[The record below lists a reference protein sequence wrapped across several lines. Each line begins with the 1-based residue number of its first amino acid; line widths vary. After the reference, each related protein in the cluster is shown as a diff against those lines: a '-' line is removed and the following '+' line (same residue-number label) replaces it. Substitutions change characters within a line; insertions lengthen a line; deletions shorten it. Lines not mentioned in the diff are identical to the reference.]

1 MNWFGEFIR
10 RLRFRLRGARFD
22 QDLAEEMRLHMELR
36 AAEAGDRTAAQRR
49 FGNATQLRESS
60 REAWG
65 WTMLDTLHQ
74 DLRYGLRMLASH
86 PGFTATAVL
95 SLALGIGANTAIFSI
110 LDAVILRFLPV
121 EDPQR
126 LVQIRPGPS
135 GDDEFTNPIWEQVR
149 DHQQAFTGV
158 LAYSPDR
165 FDLADGGE
173 SHFAQ
178 GLWVSGSF
186 FHVLGVPAIRGRVFT
201 GGTAGEDKRGSAPLA
216 VISYSFWQRNFAG
229 DAHVIGKTVRLN
241 RHAFEIVGVTPPW
254 FRGLDV
260 DQSFDVAIPIVCEPL
275 LHAGHSSLDERASWW
290 LRILGRLAA
299 EESLQ
304 RAGDRM
310 RAIAPEIFRATVP
323 GEFPDEIKKEYLTHS
338 FFLQPA
344 STGFSEMGAQYRT
357 ALFTL
362 MAITGLVLL
371 IACANIANLLMSRAS
386 ARQREFSVRMAI
398 GAGRARVVRQLMT
411 ESLLLAA
418 LGAGA
423 GLLLASWGGRLL
435 VHLLSTT
442 GHPLEIDLSPD
453 PRVLAFTFAVAISTA
468 VLFGFA
474 PALRA
479 TRMELNM
486 ELNQLLKESARAALH
501 GATRFN
507 LGKALVTFQVV
518 LSLVLLVGA
527 GLFLQTLRNLLTA
540 DPGFTRHNILLIG
553 ADIQQTAIPAARRTA
568 VYREIRERLQAIPGV
583 AAAASA
589 MFTPIGQ
596 QGWAQPVQPEGMA
609 AKSPRETLLFLNRV
623 SPGYFKTMRT
633 PLLLGRD
640 LNDRDDLHSPKV
652 MLINESAARQFFG
665 AVDPLGK
672 TIALDQND
680 VYQIVGVVKDTRYNR
695 INEQPRRIAYVACGQ
710 DVEPGPSMRF
720 VVRSDIAVGTLIPAV
735 RSAISGVNRDIS
747 LEIREFEAQVSE
759 SLLQPRIVALLS
771 SVFGALALLLA
782 MVGLY
787 GITAYAVARRR
798 AEIGVRIALGAR
810 PGSVIRLMLRDLALP
825 LAVGIS
831 LGLGA
836 SLAAGRL
843 VISLLYGVRPNDP
856 AQLAAATLILAAAA
870 ALAGYLPAR
879 RAARLD
885 PMITLREE

>member
-1 MNWFGEFIR
+1 
-10 RLRFRLRGARFD
+10 
-22 QDLAEEMRLHMELR
+22 
-36 AAEAGDRTAAQRR
+36 
-49 FGNATQLRESS
+49 
-60 REAWG
+60 
-65 WTMLDTLHQ
+65 
-74 DLRYGLRMLASH
+74 
-86 PGFTATAVL
+86 
-95 SLALGIGANTAIFSI
+95 
-110 LDAVILRFLPV
+110 
-121 EDPQR
+121 
-126 LVQIRPGPS
+126 
-135 GDDEFTNPIWEQVR
+135 
-149 DHQQAFTGV
+149 
-158 LAYSPDR
+158 
-165 FDLADGGE
+165 
-173 SHFAQ
+173 
-178 GLWVSGSF
+178 
-186 FHVLGVPAIRGRVFT
+186 
-201 GGTAGEDKRGSAPLA
+201 
-216 VISYSFWQRNFAG
+216 
-229 DAHVIGKTVRLN
+229 
-241 RHAFEIVGVTPPW
+241 
-254 FRGLDV
+254 
-260 DQSFDVAIPIVCEPL
+260 
-275 LHAGHSSLDERASWW
+275 
-290 LRILGRLAA
+290 
-299 EESLQ
+299 
-304 RAGDRM
+304 
-310 RAIAPEIFRATVP
+310 
-323 GEFPDEIKKEYLTHS
+323 
-338 FFLQPA
+338 
-344 STGFSEMGAQYRT
+344 MGAQYRT

-371 IACANIANLLMSRAS
+371 IACANIANLLMARSA

-453 PRVLAFTFAVAISTA
+453 PRVLAFTLAVAVSTA
-468 VLFGFA
+468 LLFGFA

-479 TRMELNM
+479 TRI
-486 ELNQLLKESARAALH
+486 ELNQVLKENARAALH

-507 LGKALVTFQVV
+507 LGKALVTLQVV

-527 GLFLQTLRNLLTA
+527 GLFLETLRNLLTA

-553 ADIQQTAIPAARRTA
+553 ADVQQTAVPAATRTA
-568 VYREIRERLQAIPGV
+568 VYREIRERLQALPGV

-589 MFTPIGQ
+589 MFTPIGR

-609 AKSPRETLLFLNRV
+609 AGSPRDTLVFLNRV
-623 SPGYFKTMRT
+623 SPGYFKTLRT

-640 LNDRDDLHSPKV
+640 FNERDDLHSPKV

-665 AVDPLGK
+665 AADPLGK
-672 TIALDQND
+672 TISLEND
-680 VYQIVGVVKDTRYNR
+680 AYQIVGVVKDTRYNR

-710 DVEPGPSMRF
+710 DPEPGPSMRF
-720 VVRSDIAVGTLIPAV
+720 ALRSDVAVETLIPAV

-747 LEIREFEAQVSE
+747 LEIREFESEVSE

-843 VISLLYGVRPNDP
+843 VTSLLYGVRPNDP
-856 AQLAAATLILAAAA
+856 AQLAVAALILSAAA

-885 PMITLREE
+885 PMIALREE

>member
-1 MNWFGEFIR
+1 MNWFYEFVR
-10 RLRFRLRGARFD
+10 RLRFRMRRAQFD
-22 QDLAEEMRLHMELR
+22 QDLAEEMRLHLELR
-36 AAEAGDRTAAQRR
+36 AAEAGDRAAAQRR
-49 FGNATQLRESS
+49 FGNATQIHESS

-65 WTMLDTLHQ
+65 WTLLDTLRQ

-95 SLALGIGANTAIFSI
+95 SLAFGIGANTAIFSI
-110 LDAVILRFLPV
+110 LDAVMLRSLPV
-121 EDPQR
+121 EDPRQ

-158 LAYSPDR
+158 LAYSSDR
-165 FDLADGGE
+165 FDLAGGGE

-178 GLWVSGSF
+178 GLWVSGNF
-186 FHVLGVPAIRGRVFT
+186 FRVLGVPAIKGRVFT
-201 GGTAGEDKRGSAPLA
+201 SDQDRRGSAPSA
-216 VISYSFWQRNFAG
+216 VISYSFWKRNFSG
-229 DAHVIGKTVRLN
+229 DASVVGKTVRLN

-254 FRGLDV
+254 FHGLDV
-260 DQSFDVAIPIVCEPL
+260 DQSFDVAIPIACEPI

-290 LRILGRLAA
+290 LRILGRLPAD
-299 EESLQ
+299 ESLQ
-304 RAGDRM
+304 QAGDRM
-310 RAIAPEIFRATVP
+310 RAIAPEIFRATLP
-323 GEFPDEIKKEYLTHS
+323 GEFPAEIQKEYLTHS

-344 STGFSEMGAQYRT
+344 ATGFSEMGAQYRT

-371 IACANIANLLMSRAS
+371 IACANIANLLMARAA

-398 GAGRARVVRQLMT
+398 GAGRARVVRQLIT

-423 GLLLASWGGRLL
+423 GMLLAAWGARLL
-435 VHLLSTT
+435 VHLLSNTS
-442 GHPLEIDLSPD
+442 HPLEIDLSPD
-453 PRVLAFTFAVAISTA
+453 PRVLAFTLAVAVSTA
-468 VLFGFA
+468 LLFGFA

-479 TRMELNM
+479 TRI
-486 ELNQLLKESARAALH
+486 ELNQVLKENARAALH

-507 LGKALVTFQVV
+507 LSKALVTLQVV

-527 GLFLQTLRNLLTA
+527 GLFLETLRNLLTA

-553 ADIQQTAIPAARRTA
+553 ADVQQTAIPAARRMA

-589 MFTPIGQ
+589 MFTPIGR

-609 AKSPRETLLFLNRV
+609 AGSPRDTLVFLNRV
-623 SPGYFKTMRT
+623 SPGYFQTLRT

-640 LNDRDDLHSPKV
+640 FNERDDLHSPKV

-665 AVDPLGK
+665 AADPLGK
-672 TIALDQND
+672 TIAVDQND

-710 DVEPGPSMRF
+710 DAEPGTSMRF
-720 VVRSDIAVGTLIPAV
+720 AVRSDVAVGTLIPAV
-735 RSAISGVNRDIS
+735 RSAISGVNREIS
-747 LEIREFEAQVSE
+747 LEIREFETEVSE

-831 LGLGA
+831 LGLGV

-843 VISLLYGVRPNDP
+843 ITSLLYGVQPNDP
-856 AQLAAATLILAAAA
+856 AQLAAAALMLAAAA
-870 ALAGYLPAR
+870 ALAGFLPAR

-885 PMITLREE
+885 PMIALREE

>member
-1 MNWFGEFIR
+1 M
-10 RLRFRLRGARFD
+10 RGARFD
-22 QDLAEEMRLHMELR
+22 QDLAEEMRLHLELR
-36 AAEAGDRTAAQRR
+36 AAEAGDRAAAQRR

-65 WTMLDTLHQ
+65 WTMLDTLRQ

-110 LDAVILRFLPV
+110 LDAVILRSLPV

-149 DHQQAFTGV
+149 DHQQAFSGV

-165 FDLADGGE
+165 FDLAGGGE
-173 SHFAQ
+173 SHFVQ

-186 FHVLGVPAIRGRVFT
+186 FRVLGVPAIRGRVFT
-201 GGTAGEDKRGSAPLA
+201 GGNAGEDRRGSAPLA
-216 VISYSFWQRNFAG
+216 VISYSFWNGISRDDECRRQDRA
-229 DAHVIGKTVRLN
+229 AEP
-241 RHAFEIVGVTPPW
+241 ACFEIVGVTPPW

-260 DQSFDVAIPIVCEPL
+260 DQSFDVAIPIACEPI

-290 LRILGRLAA
+290 LRILGRLPA
-299 EESLQ
+299 EERLQ
-304 RAGDRM
+304 QAGDRM
-310 RAIAPEIFRATVP
+310 RAIAPAIFRATLP
-323 GEFPDEIKKEYLTHS
+323 GEFPAEIQKEYLTHS

-344 STGFSEMGAQYRT
+344 ATGFSEMGAQYRT
-357 ALFTL
+357 ALLTL

-371 IACANIANLLMSRAS
+371 IACANIANLLMARSA

-398 GAGRARVVRQLMT
+398 GAGRARVVRQLDDREPASRGIGRWRGFAARVLGRAAAGPFNFHHRSSARNRSLAGSPCAGLHLRRFALDGRSVRIRAGFARHAYRV
-411 ESLLLAA
+411 ESGAQGERPRRSSWRDTLQFRQ
-418 LGAGA
+418 GAGHLPGGSIDGA
-423 GLLLASWGGRLL
+423 VGGSGPVPGHTAELADSR
-435 VHLLSTT
+435 
-442 GHPLEIDLSPD
+442 
-453 PRVLAFTFAVAISTA
+453 
-468 VLFGFA
+468 
-474 PALRA
+474 
-479 TRMELNM
+479 
-486 ELNQLLKESARAALH
+486 
-501 GATRFN
+501 
-507 LGKALVTFQVV
+507 
-518 LSLVLLVGA
+518 
-527 GLFLQTLRNLLTA
+527 
-540 DPGFTRHNILLIG
+540 PGFTRHNILLIA
-553 ADIQQTAIPAARRTA
+553 ADIQQTAVPVARRA
-568 VYREIRERLQAIPGV
+568 AIYREIRERLQAIPGV

-589 MFTPIGQ
+589 ILTPISP
-596 QGWAQPVQPEGMA
+596 QGWAQTARPQGMA
-609 AKSPRETLLFLNRV
+609 AGSPQDLLVFLNRV
-623 SPGYFKTMRT
+623 SPGYFKTLRT

-640 LNDRDDLHSPKV
+640 FNERDDLHSPKV
-652 MLINESAARQFFG
+652 MLINEATARQFFG
-665 AVDPLGK
+665 AADPLGK
-672 TIALDQND
+672 TIALDNND
-680 VYQIVGVVKDTRYNR
+680 IHQIIGVVKDTRYNQ

-710 DVEPGPSMRF
+710 DAEPGPSMRF
-720 VVRSDIAVGTLIPAV
+720 AVRSDVAVGTLIPAV

-747 LEIREFEAQVSE
+747 LEISDFEAQVSE

-771 SVFGALALLLA
+771 SVFGTLALLLA

-831 LGLGA
+831 MGLGV

-843 VISLLYGVRPNDP
+843 VTSLLYGVRPNDP
-856 AQLAAATLILAAAA
+856 AHLAAAA
-870 ALAGYLPAR
+870 LILASAAALAAYLPAR

-885 PMITLREE
+885 PMIALREE

>member
-1 MNWFGEFIR
+1 MEWLNEFTR
-10 RLRFRLRGARFD
+10 RLRFRLRGVRFD

-36 AAEAGDRTAAQRR
+36 AAEAGDRDAAQRR
-49 FGNATQLRESS
+49 FGNATQLLESS

-65 WTMLDTLHQ
+65 WTLLDTLRQ

-95 SLALGIGANTAIFSI
+95 SLALGIGANTAIYSI
-110 LDAVILRFLPV
+110 LNAVILRSLPV

-135 GDDEFTNPIWEQVR
+135 GDDVFTNPIWEQVR
-149 DHQQAFTGV
+149 DRQQAFTGA

-165 FDLADGGE
+165 FDLAGGGE
-173 SHFAQ
+173 SRFAQ
-178 GLWVSGSF
+178 GLWVSGNF
-186 FHVLGVPAIRGRVFT
+186 FRVLGVPAIRGRVFT
-201 GGTAGEDKRGSAPLA
+201 GSTGGEDRRGSAPLA
-216 VISYSFWQRNFAG
+216 VISYSFWKRNFSG
-229 DAHVIGKTVRLN
+229 DTSVIGKTVRLN

-260 DQSFDVAIPIVCEPL
+260 DQSFDVAIPIACEPI

-290 LRILGRLAA
+290 LRILGRLPA

-304 RAGDRM
+304 RAADRM

-323 GEFPDEIKKEYLTHS
+323 GEFPAQIQKQYLQNS
-338 FFLQPA
+338 FFLEPA
-344 STGFSEMGAQYRT
+344 ATGFSDVGAHSRT

-371 IACANIANLLMSRAS
+371 IACANIANLLMARAA

-423 GLLLASWGGRLL
+423 GLLLASWGSRLL

-453 PRVLAFTFAVAISTA
+453 PHVLAFTFAVAISTA
-468 VLFGFA
+468 VLFGFS

-479 TRMELNM
+479 TRI
-486 ELNQLLKESARAALH
+486 ELNQVLKESARAALP

-507 LGKALVTFQVV
+507 LGKALLTLQVV

-527 GLFLQTLRNLLTA
+527 GLFLETLRNLLTA
-540 DPGFTRHNILLIG
+540 DPGFTRHNVLLIG
-553 ADIQQTAIPAARRTA
+553 ADLQQTAVPPARRA
-568 VYREIRERLQAIPGV
+568 AAYREIRERLQAIPGV

-589 MFTPIGQ
+589 MFTPISP
-596 QGWAQPVQPEGMA
+596 QGWAQPVQPEGMTA
-609 AKSPRETLLFLNRV
+609 DSPRDRLVFLNRV
-623 SPGYFKTMRT
+623 SPGYFKTLRT

-640 LNDRDDLHSPKV
+640 FNERDDLHSPKV
-652 MLINESAARQFFG
+652 MLINESTARQFFG
-665 AVDPLGK
+665 AADPLGK
-672 TIALDQND
+672 TIGLNQND
-680 VYQIVGVVKDTRYNR
+680 VYQIVGVVKDTRYNT
-695 INEQPRRIAYVACGQ
+695 INEQPRRIAYVAAGQ
-710 DVEPGPSMRF
+710 DPEPESSMRF
-720 VVRSDIAVGTLIPAV
+720 AVRSGVAVETLIPAV

-747 LEIREFEAQVSE
+747 LEIREFETQVSE
-759 SLLQPRIVALLS
+759 SLLQPRMVALLS
-771 SVFGALALLLA
+771 SVFGVLALLLA

-787 GITAYAVARRR
+787 GITAYTVARRR

-810 PGSVIRLMLRDLALP
+810 PGSVIRLMLQDLALP

-843 VISLLYGVRPNDP
+843 VNSLLYGVRPNEP
-856 AQLAAATLILAAAA
+856 AQLAAAALILAAAA
-870 ALAGYLPAR
+870 MLAGYLPAR

-885 PMITLREE
+885 PMIALREE

>member
-1 MNWFGEFIR
+1 MDWLNECIR

-22 QDLAEEMRLHMELR
+22 QDLVEEMRLHVDLR
-36 AAEAGDRTAAQRR
+36 AAEAGDRAAAQRL

-65 WTMLDTLHQ
+65 WTMLDTLRQ

-110 LDAVILRFLPV
+110 LDAVILRSLPV

-149 DHQQAFTGV
+149 DHQQAFSGV
-158 LAYSPDR
+158 LAFSPDR
-165 FDLADGGE
+165 FDLAGGGE
-173 SHFAQ
+173 SHFVQ

-186 FHVLGVPAIRGRVFT
+186 FGVLGVPAIRGRVFT
-201 GGTAGEDKRGSAPLA
+201 GGNAGEDRRGSPPLA

-229 DAHVIGKTVRLN
+229 DANVVGKTVRLN

-260 DQSFDVAIPIVCEPL
+260 DQSFDVAIPIACEPI

-290 LRILGRLAA
+290 LRILGRLPA
-299 EESLQ
+299 EERLQ
-304 RAGDRM
+304 QAGDRM
-310 RAIAPEIFRATVP
+310 RAIAPAIFRATLP
-323 GEFPDEIKKEYLTHS
+323 GEFPAEIQKEYLTHS

-344 STGFSEMGAQYRT
+344 ATGFSEMGAQYRT
-357 ALFTL
+357 ALLTL

-371 IACANIANLLMSRAS
+371 IACANIANLLMARSA

-435 VHLLSTT
+435 VHLISTT

-453 PRVLAFTFAVAISTA
+453 PRVLAFTFAISLSTA

-479 TRMELNM
+479 TRIELNRV
-486 ELNQLLKESARAALH
+486 LKESARAALH

-507 LGKALVTFQVV
+507 FGKALVTFQVV
-518 LSLVLLVGA
+518 LSMVLLVGA
-527 GLFLQTLRNLLTA
+527 GLFLGTLRNLLTV
-540 DPGFTRHNILLIG
+540 DPGFTRHNILLIA
-553 ADIQQTAIPAARRTA
+553 ADIQQTAVPVARRA
-568 VYREIRERLQAIPGV
+568 AIYREIRERLQAIPGV

-589 MFTPIGQ
+589 ILTPISP
-596 QGWAQPVQPEGMA
+596 QGWAQTARPQGMA
-609 AKSPRETLLFLNRV
+609 AGSPQDLLVFLNRV
-623 SPGYFKTMRT
+623 SPGYFKTLRT

-640 LNDRDDLHSPKV
+640 FNERDDLHSPKV
-652 MLINESAARQFFG
+652 MLINEATARQFFG
-665 AVDPLGK
+665 AADPLGK
-672 TIALDQND
+672 TIALDNND
-680 VYQIVGVVKDTRYNR
+680 IHQIIGVVKDTRYNQ

-710 DVEPGPSMRF
+710 DAEPGPSMRF
-720 VVRSDIAVGTLIPAV
+720 AVRSDVAVGTLIPAV

-747 LEIREFEAQVSE
+747 LEISDFEAQVSE

-771 SVFGALALLLA
+771 SVFGTLALLLA

-831 LGLGA
+831 MGLGV

-843 VISLLYGVRPNDP
+843 VTSLLYGIRPNDP
-856 AQLAAATLILAAAA
+856 AHLAVAAPILASAA
-870 ALAGYLPAR
+870 ALAAYLPAR

-885 PMITLREE
+885 PMIALREE